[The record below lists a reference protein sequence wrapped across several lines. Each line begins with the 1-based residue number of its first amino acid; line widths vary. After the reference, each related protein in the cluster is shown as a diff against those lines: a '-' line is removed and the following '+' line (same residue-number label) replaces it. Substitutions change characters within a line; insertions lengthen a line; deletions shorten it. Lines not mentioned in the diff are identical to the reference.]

1 MKNCSVT
8 SIAIS
13 YFSHPGTPVLQP
25 GASRRQHAMVR
36 FSRHDSMVQ
45 AAPPALYTATA
56 PSLLFVAMASMHI
69 SLTWALN
76 ARSTPSG
83 SHAPHT
89 PCATKHG
96 PQQRTIGA
104 AEADDCAA
112 LRAKLALELCYE
124 LRVVRHG
131 LGQGTKQRVS
141 AGPLFSCTLSLLGA
155 ALVRAAVHDLQIVIL
170 RTKEWHLFRCQK
182 LHVLTQAF
190 APVRLALTIVPGA
203 PADSAAS

>member
-83 SHAPHT
+83 SHAPRT
-89 PCATKHG
+89 SCATEHG

-131 LGQGTKQRVS
+131 LGQRTKQRVS

-155 ALVRAAVHDLQIVIL
+155 ALVRAAVHDLHDRNAERKRSGTCSDVKNCMCS
-170 RTKEWHLFRCQK
+170 RR
-182 LHVLTQAF
+182 
-190 APVRLALTIVPGA
+190 RLLPYGLLS
-203 PADSAAS
+203 P